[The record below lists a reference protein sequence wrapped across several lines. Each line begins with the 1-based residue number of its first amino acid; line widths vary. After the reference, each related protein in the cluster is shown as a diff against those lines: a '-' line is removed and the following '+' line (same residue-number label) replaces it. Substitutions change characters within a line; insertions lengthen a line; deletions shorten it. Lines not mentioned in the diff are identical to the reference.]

1 MSNLEEVL
9 ELSDE
14 KLEAEFKESCTSLT
28 DELKSRIKNLVAK
41 TANPI
46 TVGTYN
52 SSFGACCCTLTNGQP
67 GFLPSAV
74 ECTPGGT

>member
-1 MSNLEEVL
+1 MSNIEEVL

-14 KLEAEFKESCTSLT
+14 KLEVEFKESCTSLT

-41 TANPI
+41 TAAPL

-52 SSFGACCCTLTNGQP
+52 SSFSACCCTLSNGDS
-67 GFLPSAV
+67 GFLPSSV
-74 ECTPGGT
+74 ECAPGGA